1 MSRRT
6 RLRTAR
12 LDLRPLTAG
21 DEAAVVAGL
30 NDLAVTRWLS
40 VVPWP
45 YASQDFRDF
54 LPRAEPSVTFAM
66 DDAQGFVGVMD
77 TRGQLGYWLL
87 PRAQG
92 QGYATEGARAALH
105 AHFDAGAGDIR
116 SGYFEGNIASARV
129 LAKLGFTMLARDRL
143 FNRALGEERPHV
155 ALCLTRDAFR
165 AVADS
170 AA

>member
-1 MSRRT
+1 MQRAP

-21 DEAAVVAGL
+21 DEAAVVAGM

-45 YASQDFRDF
+45 YAPHDFRDF
-54 LPRAEPSVTFAM
+54 LPRAEPGATFAM
-66 DDAQGFVGVMD
+66 EDGQGFAGVMD
-77 TRGQLGYWLL
+77 THGHLGYWLL

-92 QGYATEGARAALH
+92 QGYATEGARAALRS
-105 AHFDAGAGDIR
+105 HFDAGAQDIR
-116 SGYFEGNIASARV
+116 SGYFEGNLASARV
-129 LAKLGFTMLARDRL
+129 LEKLGFATLARDRL

-155 ALCLTRDAFR
+155 SLRLTRDAFE
-165 AVADS
+165 
-170 AA
+170 AALDGAA